1 MEKTKLPDTVFI
13 QENDASRTYGVNQDP
28 GVKGM
33 HTYIRKDVV
42 KHIIRGAL
50 GPQDALNKIESL

>member
-1 MEKTKLPDTVFI
+1 MPDTVFI
-13 QENDASRTYGVNQDP
+13 QENDASMTYGVNQDP
-28 GVKGM
+28 GVKDM

-42 KHIIRGAL
+42 KHIIRGAR